1 LLGRRKQVKKK
12 NPDMKFLVKRKN
24 KADIYDITREEHL
37 TNIIQKQRV
46 CVVVVVVVGRDRDD
60 R

>member
-1 LLGRRKQVKKK
+1 MKKK